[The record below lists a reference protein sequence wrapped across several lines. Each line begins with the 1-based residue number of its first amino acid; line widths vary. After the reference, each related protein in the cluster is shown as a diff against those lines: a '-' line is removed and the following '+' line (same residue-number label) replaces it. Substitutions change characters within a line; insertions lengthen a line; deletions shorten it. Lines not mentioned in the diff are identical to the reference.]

1 MLHKVGGNQRQH
13 QHEEH
18 LIHNHPE
25 GSPET
30 DIHVVVDE
38 REYYGYGKHR
48 DDVREEDVA
57 GHRLQVTTQLA
68 RHDGCSTG
76 AGADDARQDA
86 LHQDQVLAL
95 HVKAE
100 DKCHQQ
106 CDQCHLE
113 HRYPQVP
120 HRRPH
125 LMEVHPE
132 ERREQD

>member
-1 MLHKVGGNQRQH
+1 MLHQVGCNQRQN

-38 REYYGYGKHR
+38 REDHRHGKHR
-48 DDVREEDVA
+48 NDVGQEHIT
-57 GHRLQVTTQLA
+57 GHRLQVAAQFA
-68 RHDGCSTG
+68 CHDGRSTG

-100 DKCHQQ
+100 DKCHQ
-106 CDQCHLE
+106 
-113 HRYPQVP
+113 
-120 HRRPH
+120 
-125 LMEVHPE
+125 
-132 ERREQD
+132 